1 MGGEPSGKISSCII
15 RIYSFLVEVFKSYYL
30 FGYFLFFFPFFLL
43 LIFTFYSKSNENVER
58 KAITQ
63 PVIPGFN
70 STALILSLATFIRL
84 VRAGL

>member
-1 MGGEPSGKISSCII
+1 LRFLNRII
-15 RIYSFLVEVFKSYYL
+15 FSAA
-30 FGYFLFFFPFFLL
+30 FFFLSVLFV
-43 LIFTFYSKSNENVER
+43 IYFTFYSKSNENGER
-58 KAITQ
+58 KAIIQ